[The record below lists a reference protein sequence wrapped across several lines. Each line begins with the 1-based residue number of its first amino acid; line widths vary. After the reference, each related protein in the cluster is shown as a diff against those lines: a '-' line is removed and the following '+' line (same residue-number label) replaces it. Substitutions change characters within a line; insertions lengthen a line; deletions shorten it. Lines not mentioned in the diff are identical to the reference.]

1 MKTKEALINYCLRL
15 GDNNL
20 VLGQRFAE
28 WCSNGPILEEDLAM
42 TNFSLDCF
50 GQAELYFN
58 YAAELEGKGHDADH
72 FAYHRNERQYFNAL
86 IVEMPNGDFAMTM
99 MKLFLYS
106 AFSKLNYESL
116 STSPDETLANLAARS
131 LKEVKYH
138 FRHSSEWIVR
148 FGNGTEESKF
158 RVQNALNELWMYTS
172 DMFEITETDTEL
184 MELGVINNAQNLLS
198 QWHLLVN
205 EILMQANLTLP
216 SPDSYM
222 AKGGYLGNHTEH
234 LGHLLCELQY
244 LQKSHQGASW

>member
-1 MKTKEALINYCLRL
+1 MNTKEALINYCLRL

-42 TNFSLDCF
+42 TNFSLDYF
-50 GQAELYFN
+50 GQAELYYN
-58 YAAELEGKGHDADH
+58 YAAEIEGKGNDADF

-99 MKLFLYS
+99 MKQFLFS
-106 AFSKLNYESL
+106 AFAKLKFEAL
-116 STSPDETLANLAARS
+116 STSPDQTLADLAARS

-138 FRHSSEWIVR
+138 YRHSSEWVVR
-148 FGNGTEESKF
+148 FGKGTEESKH
-158 RVQNALNELWMYTS
+158 RVQNALNDLWMYTS
-172 DMFEITETDTEL
+172 DMFETTETDIEL
-184 MELGVINNAQNLLS
+184 IELGLIKSNKEIFNQWNLMVND
-198 QWHLLVN
+198 LL
-205 EILMQANLTLP
+205 LQADLIAP
-216 SPDSYM
+216 SGTYM